1 MTVAKNSFVHG
12 TWYNIS
18 LLANASNS
26 HKEIYVDM
34 KFKPKRAILY
44 SKQEQKKNWSIR
56 YSDN

>member
-1 MTVAKNSFVHG
+1 MTVAKNSFAHG

-44 SKQEQKKNWSIR
+44 SKQDQKKNWSIR